1 MKPNIEILN
10 LFKLASGDEISI
22 QIYKFIGQKSDKKVY
37 IQSNLHG
44 SEIVGNAVI
53 HQLINFLSTL
63 NKSQVNGE
71 IWLVPVCNPLGTNQR
86 NHFFSSGRFNSYDG
100 KDWNRIFWD
109 YEKVLSD
116 LEDFVK
122 NNLNF
127 DYLTIQKNFLKQQKI
142 VFSEQVKK
150 IQSSSSAP
158 LFEQYRYK
166 LQSLA
171 MDANYLIDIHSSSNK
186 CIDYLFSFPGTQ
198 QENAAYFKLNY
209 GVLMDTFNGNS
220 FDEAFLKPWL
230 ALQKEF
236 KRLGKEIEIDRESWT
251 LELGSGME
259 MEPKS
264 VSVGFLGI
272 KNYLVQK
279 EILKLY
285 DYSLNKTKIELVPR
299 EKIKNYYAPTGGMIQ
314 NRLSLKTQVKEGDRL
329 YQIISFNKHGNLPE
343 VINITAEKDGFIF
356 DLSTNFSVNQGEYV
370 LSIFSLN

>member
-1 MKPNIEILN
+1 
-10 LFKLASGDEISI
+10 
-22 QIYKFIGQKSDKKVY
+22 
-37 IQSNLHG
+37 
-44 SEIVGNAVI
+44 
-53 HQLINFLSTL
+53 
-63 NKSQVNGE
+63 
-71 IWLVPVCNPLGTNQR
+71 
-86 NHFFSSGRFNSYDG
+86 
-100 KDWNRIFWD
+100 
-109 YEKVLSD
+109 
-116 LEDFVK
+116 
-122 NNLNF
+122 
-127 DYLTIQKNFLKQQKI
+127 
-142 VFSEQVKK
+142 
-150 IQSSSSAP
+150 
-158 LFEQYRYK
+158 
-166 LQSLA
+166 

-264 VSVGFLGI
+264 VSVGFSGI

>member
-22 QIYKFIGQKSDKKVY
+22 QIYKFIGKQSDKKIY

-44 SEIVGNAVI
+44 SEIVGNSVI
-53 HQLINFLSTL
+53 HQLVDFLSTL
-63 NKSQVNGE
+63 DKNQIDGE

-109 YEKVLSD
+109 YEKVFLG
-116 LEDFVK
+116 LKDFVK
-122 NNLNF
+122 NNFNF
-127 DYLTIQKNFLKQQKI
+127 DCLTIRENFLKQQKAA
-142 VFSEQVKK
+142 FSQHAEK
-150 IQSSSSAP
+150 IQSPSSAP

-186 CIDYLFSFPGTQ
+186 CIDYLFCFPGEQ
-198 QENAAYFKLNY
+198 EENAIYFKLDY
-209 GVLMDTFNGNS
+209 GILMNTFDGDS

-236 KRLGKEIEIDRESWT
+236 RKLGREIVIDRESWT

-259 MEPKS
+259 MQPKS
-264 VSVGFLGI
+264 VIAGVSGI
-272 KNYLVQK
+272 KNYLVK
-279 EILKLY
+279 KKYIEI
-285 DYSLNKTKIELVPR
+285 T
-299 EKIKNYYAPTGGMIQ
+299 
-314 NRLSLKTQVKEGDRL
+314 
-329 YQIISFNKHGNLPE
+329 
-343 VINITAEKDGFIF
+343 
-356 DLSTNFSVNQGEYV
+356 
-370 LSIFSLN
+370 

>member
-86 NHFFSSGRFNSYDG
+86 SHFFSSGRFNSYDG

-142 VFSEQVKK
+142 VFSEHVKK

-264 VSVGFLGI
+264 VSVGFSGI